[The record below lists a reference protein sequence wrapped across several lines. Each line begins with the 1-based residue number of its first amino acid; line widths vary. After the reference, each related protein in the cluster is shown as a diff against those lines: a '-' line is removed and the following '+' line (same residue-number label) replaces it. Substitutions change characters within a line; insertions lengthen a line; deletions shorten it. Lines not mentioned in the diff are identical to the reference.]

1 MSYVPYQRRIPIN
14 IPEKIIM
21 DELNAK
27 KIHGIERLK
36 YIMER
41 LRNPENG
48 CPWDIEQTY
57 ESIAPYTI
65 EEAYEVADAI
75 DHKDMAALKDEL
87 GDLLLQVIYHTQMA
101 SEDNAFTFDDVV
113 EAISEKMVRRHPHVF
128 GASDVESAE
137 QQTANWEDQKA
148 KERAQKSDEI
158 GVLGGVAKG
167 LPALLRA
174 FKLQKR
180 AARVGFDWPSTDGA
194 YDKLTE
200 EFDELN
206 EEIQA
211 PIQDQQKLIDEFGD
225 VLFSAVNLA
234 RKLEVDPEA
243 ALRQGNLKFETRFS
257 YIEKTLERE
266 GKAFDDVSLEDM
278 ETLWQEAKK
287 KS

>member
-1 MSYVPYQRRIPIN
+1 MSYVSYQRQIPIN
-14 IPEKIIM
+14 IPEKVIM

-27 KIHGIERLK
+27 NIHGIERLK
-36 YIMER
+36 YIMQR

-75 DHKDMAALKDEL
+75 DHKDMPALKDEL

-101 SEDNAFTFDDVV
+101 AEEDAFTFDNVV

-128 GASDVESAE
+128 GSSDLGSAE

-148 KERAQKSDEI
+148 KERAEKSDEV
-158 GVLGGVAKG
+158 GVLDGVAKG

-180 AARVGFDWPSTDGA
+180 AARVGFDWPTIKGA
-194 YDKLTE
+194 FEKLTE

-206 EEIQA
+206 EEIEA
-211 PIQDQQKLIDEFGD
+211 PNQNREKLIDEFGD

-234 RKLEVDPEA
+234 RKLKIDPEA
-243 ALRQGNLKFETRFS
+243 ALRQGNFKFETRFS
-257 YIEKTLERE
+257 YIEKTLKRE
-266 GKAFDDVSLEDM
+266 GKTFEDVSLEDM
-278 ETLWQEAKK
+278 EVLWQEAKK
-287 KS
+287 K